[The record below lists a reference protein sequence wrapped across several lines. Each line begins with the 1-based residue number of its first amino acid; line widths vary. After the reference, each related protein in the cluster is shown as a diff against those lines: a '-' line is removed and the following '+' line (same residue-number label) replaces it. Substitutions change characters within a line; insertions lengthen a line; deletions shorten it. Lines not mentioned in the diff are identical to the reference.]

1 MSKKLKKLLLFSAVV
16 GSAVG
21 AVCYFSKKK
30 NAVQEEP
37 EEDYDDFSVDLE
49 SDSSG
54 SGSYVPL
61 TPEPSCDVCSEEEP
75 KEDEVFTPL
84 AEQVA
89 QSAEKAEEAVEE
101 FFDEEDTPGAEQP
114 ANN

>member
-54 SGSYVPL
+54 SGSYVPRI
-61 TPEPSCDVCSEEEP
+61 TAGGTGAPRMP
-75 KEDEVFTPL
+75 FTRI
-84 AEQVA
+84 
-89 QSAEKAEEAVEE
+89 SS
-101 FFDEEDTPGAEQP
+101 G
-114 ANN
+114 